1 MNSSVI
7 RSIIDIREGKRE
19 FISDEDI
26 GGAGVV
32 GRLKRVGMDRMRVE
46 IGSSFSVLFE
56 AGTVSLIYLS
66 VLHLL
71 RSGGLTG

>member
-32 GRLKRVGMDRMRVE
+32 GRLKRVGMERIRVE
-46 IGSSFSVLFE
+46 IGSSFSILLE
-56 AGTVSLIYLS
+56 ARPVSLIY
-66 VLHLL
+66 
-71 RSGGLTG
+71 

>member
-7 RSIIDIREGKRE
+7 RLTIDIREGKRE

-46 IGSSFSVLFE
+46 IGSSFAILFE
-56 AGTVSLIYLS
+56 AGAVSLIY
-66 VLHLL
+66 
-71 RSGGLTG
+71 